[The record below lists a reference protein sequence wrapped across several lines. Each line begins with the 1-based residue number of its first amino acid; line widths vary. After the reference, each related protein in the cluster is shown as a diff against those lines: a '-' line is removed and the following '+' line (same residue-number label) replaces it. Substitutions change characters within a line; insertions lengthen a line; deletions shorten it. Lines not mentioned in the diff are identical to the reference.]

1 MHLPAP
7 GASNLVIALDGMLDK
22 LDKEYVQRYGFRPS
36 GLRKRLIQYNDEC
49 MAKKKRWVEEPSIN
63 PNVRGRIDET
73 IASYDPRKTINDVK
87 EDVRREMEEL
97 NERIENEEARLTEI
111 LSNIRP
117 FDGLEPE
124 EDKPA
129 PSSWGEW
136 GIEALKR
143 ASGTS

>member
-1 MHLPAP
+1 MHLLAP

-22 LDKEYVQRYGFRPS
+22 LDKEYVKRGFRPS
-36 GLRKRLIQYNDEC
+36 GLRKRLIQYNDDC
-49 MAKKKRWVEEPSIN
+49 MAQKKRQAVEPSIN

-87 EDVRREMEEL
+87 EDVKRQKEEL
-97 NERIENEEARLTEI
+97 DERIQNEEDRLTEI

-117 FDGLEPE
+117 FDGLVPE
-124 EDKPA
+124 NKPA

-136 GIEALKR
+136 GIEALR
-143 ASGTS
+143 RTSGTS

>member
-7 GASNLVIALDGMLDK
+7 GGSNLVIALDGMLEK
-22 LDKEYVQRYGFRPS
+22 LDKEYVKRGFGPS
-36 GLRKRLIQYNDEC
+36 GLRKRLIQYNDDC
-49 MAKKKRWVEEPSIN
+49 MAKKKRRVVEPSIN
-63 PNVRGRIDET
+63 PNVRGRIEET

-87 EDVRREMEEL
+87 KDVIRQMDEL
-97 NERIENEEARLTEI
+97 DVKIQNEEDRLTEI

-117 FDGLEPE
+117 FDGLVP

-136 GIEALKR
+136 GIKALR
-143 ASGTS
+143 RTSGMS

>member
-1 MHLPAP
+1 ML
-7 GASNLVIALDGMLDK
+7 IALDSMLKK
-22 LDKEYVQRYGFRPS
+22 LDEEYFKCGFRPS
-36 GLRKRLIQYNDEC
+36 DLRKRLIQYNDDC
-49 MAKKKRWVEEPSIN
+49 MTKKKRRVAAPSIN
-63 PNVRGRIDET
+63 CDVLGRIDET
-73 IASYDPRKTINDVK
+73 IASYDPRKTFDDVK
-87 EDVRREMEEL
+87 EDVKREMEEL

-129 PSSWGEW
+129 PSTWGEW